1 MNINWFTVIAQIINF
16 LLLVWLLKKFLY
28 KPVLDA
34 IDAREKKIVARLEDA
49 KSKKEAAKKEQDE
62 FAEKNK
68 QFDAQKKD
76 LMDKTMA
83 DIKVQKN
90 KLLED
95 AGKEVDALHA
105 KQQKAIVDM
114 QQNLKKTIAQQ
125 TQKEVFGIS
134 RKTLKDL
141 SGVDLEEQAAKLFIS
156 RLQQLKDEEKQQFI
170 DAFKS
175 VAKPILIQSAFELQ
189 EKQQTEIKKVV
200 DEILGEQT
208 AIEFRAAPEIIGGI
222 ELNANGY
229 KLSWSISAYLDSLQ
243 NSLSNTLKDTAATA
257 PEAKK
262 TTDKKAAPEKEI
274 ATEKK

>member
-34 IDAREKKIVARLEDA
+34 IDEREKKIVARLEDA
-49 KSKKEAAKKEQDE
+49 KSKNEAAKKEQDE

-68 QFDAQKKD
+68 QFDAQKKE
-76 LMDKTMA
+76 LMDKAIA
-83 DIKVQKN
+83 DTKLQKD

-114 QQNLKKTIAQQ
+114 QQNLKKIIAQQ

-141 SGVDLEEQAAKLFIS
+141 AGVDLEEQAAKLFIS
-156 RLQQLKDEEKQQFI
+156 RLQQLKDQKKQQFI

-200 DEILGEQT
+200 DEILGAQT
-208 AIEFRAAPEIIGGI
+208 EIEFKAAPEIIGGI

-229 KLSWSISAYLDSLQ
+229 KLSWSISAYLDLLQ

-262 TTDKKAAPEKEI
+262 VTDKKAAPEKET